1 MASVPS
7 RFRSALVVS
16 LIAISSDC
24 TEHTF
29 RLDVETEARALTTL
43 REGLE
48 DEDFWPSIHA
58 AEGLILAGYGE
69 VVRPRLEARLRE
81 ETDDQ
86 RRCGLAR
93 ELVRA
98 GDSSKIQILA
108 DVLAGDD
115 DYAHVHAAEGLY
127 KIAEIGDRDTM
138 LRAFA
143 SDENVSLHLMAAGA
157 LARVGEPGALEA
169 IRASYSTGDESAIRI
184 GAWLLGRIG
193 TPDDILLLRS
203 RLVTST
209 DTLVRAYIQH
219 AMAAL
224 GDARGFEALAANLK
238 SENPAIRT
246 YAAAFAQD
254 AQAVSLVPRLIEM
267 LDDPHPD
274 ARYRAAKT
282 LLILNGPVSAETE
295 SRE

>member
-1 MASVPS
+1 MGCTSS
-7 RFRSALVVS
+7 KFLSALIVPLV
-16 LIAISSDC
+16 AISSGC

-29 RLDVETEARALTTL
+29 PLDAETEVRALAVL
-43 REGLE
+43 REGL
-48 DEDFWPSIHA
+48 DDDGFWPSIHA
-58 AEGLILAGYGE
+58 AEGLILAGYADE
-69 VVRPRLEARLRE
+69 VRPRLEAKLLE

-98 GDSSKIQILA
+98 GDSSKIQVLA

-127 KIAEIGDRDTM
+127 KVAEIGDRDAM

-143 SDENVSLHLMAAGA
+143 SDNAVLHLMAAGA
-157 LARVGEPGALEA
+157 LTRQGDPEALES
-169 IRASYSTGDESAIRI
+169 IRTMYSAGDESALRI
-184 GAWLLGRIG
+184 AAWLLGRVG
-193 TPDDILLLRS
+193 TKDDIPLLNS
-203 RLVTST
+203 RL
-209 DTLVRAYIQH
+209 DDAPDERARAYILH

-224 GDARGFEALAANLK
+224 GDADGIKALAANLK
-238 SENPAIRT
+238 SENLAIRT

-254 AQAVSLVPRLIEM
+254 ARAVSLIPRLIEM

-274 ARYRAAKT
+274 ARYRAAQT
-282 LLILNGPVSAETE
+282 LLVLDKQASGPKK